1 MDNWIQLIVS
11 FLGGGSLI
19 GILNFILNRQ
29 KQSSEEY
36 ITLLEKYK
44 EDNDQLRKHEREN
57 RKQLEELKEIVGE
70 LRNKL
75 LLMESAHYDLPLPQW
90 LKDNNGVMLAFNT
103 AYEDL
108 FIIPNNMNPADYIGH
123 TDIEFWGEEIGNE
136 YRSNDIKV
144 ERSRKPTHVVETV
157 KNVYGD
163 DELWEFFKYPRYAGR
178 TLIGIGGIAI
188 KKIKII
194 DE

>member
-75 LLMESAHYDLPLPQW
+75 LLMEFLCQ
-90 LKDNNGVMLAFNT
+90 
-103 AYEDL
+103 L
-108 FIIPNNMNPADYIGH
+108 FFQI
-123 TDIEFWGEEIGNE
+123 
-136 YRSNDIKV
+136 
-144 ERSRKPTHVVETV
+144 
-157 KNVYGD
+157 
-163 DELWEFFKYPRYAGR
+163 
-178 TLIGIGGIAI
+178 
-188 KKIKII
+188 
-194 DE
+194 